1 VLDTTP
7 LSNGIH
13 TVGWVVRDAAG
24 HTAGIGSRFFT
35 VANP

>member
-1 VLDTTP
+1 

-24 HTAGIGSRFFT
+24 HTAGIGSRFLT